1 MECGLITTTM
11 AMTKTR
17 YFVTC
22 VLITILPP
30 PGIIEIA
37 RLVYSEDRSRLDYD
51 NTLPVCHLV
60 KNYPLISDF

>member
-11 AMTKTR
+11 AMSKTR

-22 VLITILPP
+22 VLITILP

-51 NTLPVCHLV
+51 
-60 KNYPLISDF
+60 

>member
-1 MECGLITTTM
+1 MRPNMECGLITTTM

-30 PGIIEIA
+30 GIIEIA

-51 NTLPVCHLV
+51 
-60 KNYPLISDF
+60 